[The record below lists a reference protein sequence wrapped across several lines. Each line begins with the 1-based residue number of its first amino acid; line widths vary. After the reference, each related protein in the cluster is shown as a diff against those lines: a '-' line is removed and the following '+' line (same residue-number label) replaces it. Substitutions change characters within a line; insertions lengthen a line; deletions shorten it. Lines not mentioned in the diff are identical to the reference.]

1 MIPQEDV
8 RVGDRIVAAE
18 YGPLTI
24 LETVRWAG
32 VQENWDGVHWDRESV
47 RENSQLRT
55 FIASGTFRQ
64 ALLVRALTDWLG
76 SSGSL
81 KKLAIRHVAPTYEG
95 DMQRYSA
102 RVVEKSDDPEGCL
115 VSCEVEGVN
124 QNDERILVGS
134 CVLKVRSAGKRP

>member
-1 MIPQEDV
+1 MTVQHDV
-8 RVGDRIVAAE
+8 RVGDQIVAAE

-24 LETVRWAG
+24 AETVRWAG

-47 RENSQLRT
+47 REKSNFRT

-76 SSGSL
+76 PAGTL
-81 KKLAIRHVAPTYEG
+81 KKLKIRHVASTFEG

-102 RVVEKSDDPEGCL
+102 RVTDTSADAEGTL
-115 VSCEVEGVN
+115 ISCEVEGVN
-124 QNDERILVGS
+124 QHNERIIVGS
-134 CVLKVRSAGKRP
+134 CVLQIRSAPKTT